1 MKKRQTF
8 LYLLLAVVLL
18 ALVYLQVRTWRH
30 FDWAVFIAKTR
41 QANWLMVA
49 LSVALI
55 YFDYYLR
62 AVRWAI
68 FLRPV
73 KKVTAMSLTPSQFI
87 GFTGLALLGRPG
99 ELIRP
104 YIIAR
109 KQGLSV
115 ASQLAV
121 WTVERIFDTGAFG
134 TMLMISSVIFRDQL
148 RTLPYFDKFVRYGIP
163 VAFAFAFCLLG
174 FALLLRFRTAQ
185 LARMAEKI
193 LGKSP
198 RLANAVSHKITTF
211 GEGLNT
217 IHDFASFVQ
226 LVLVSLLIW
235 AMIAVCYWTI
245 THSYNDPTLRMPIS
259 YVLLLMGFSVV
270 GGVAQLPVVGGGS
283 QLMTITALK
292 HVFGVPP
299 ELAVSCGMLCWM
311 VTFLSCTPTGLL
323 LARREHVSI
332 TKLAE
337 EEEAAES
344 ALSTD

>member
-1 MKKRQTF
+1 MKKRRA
-8 LYLLLAVVLL
+8 LIYLLIAVVLI
-18 ALVYLQVRTWRH
+18 ALIYLQVRSWQH
-30 FDWAVFIAKTR
+30 FDWGVFFAKTR
-41 QANWLMVA
+41 QADWAMVA
-49 LSVALI
+49 LAVALI

-62 AVRWAI
+62 AVRWSI

-73 KKVTAMSLTPSQFI
+73 KKVSAASLTPAQFI

-115 ASQLAV
+115 ASQMAV

-134 TMLMISSVIFRDQL
+134 TLLIIASLVFRDQL
-148 RTLPYFDKFVRYGIP
+148 KVLPYFDKFVHYGIP
-163 VAFAFAFCLLG
+163 VAFG
-174 FALLLRFRTAQ
+174 FALVLLAFTLLLRFRTQQ
-185 LARMAEKI
+185 LAGIAER
-193 LGKSP
+193 LLARSP
-198 RLANAVSHKITTF
+198 RLARAASHKITTF

-217 IHDFASFVQ
+217 IHDLASFIQ
-226 LVLVSLLIW
+226 LVVISLLIW
-235 AMIAVCYWTI
+235 ALIAVTYWTI
-245 THSYNDPTLRMPIS
+245 THAYHDPSLRMPIS

-299 ELAVSCGMLCWM
+299 ELAVSCGMLCWI
-311 VTFLSCTPTGLL
+311 VTFLSCVPTGLI
-323 LARREHVSI
+323 LARREHLSI

-337 EEEAAES
+337 EEEAALNADE
-344 ALSTD
+344 

>member
-1 MKKRQTF
+1 MKKRQAF
-8 LYLLLAVVLL
+8 LYLLIAAVLL
-18 ALVYLQVRTWRH
+18 ALIYLQVRTWRH
-30 FDWAVFIAKTR
+30 FDWGVFLAKTR
-41 QANWLMVA
+41 QADWAMVA
-49 LSVALI
+49 LSVGLI
-55 YFDYYLR
+55 YLDYYLR

-73 KKVTAMSLTPSQFI
+73 KKVTAGSLTAAQFI

-109 KQGLSV
+109 KHGLNV
-115 ASQLAV
+115 PSQLAV

-134 TMLMISSVIFRDQL
+134 TLLLVSSVLFRAQL
-148 RTLPYFDKFVRYGIP
+148 HTLPYFDKFVHYGIP
-163 VAFAFAFCLLG
+163 IAFAFATVLLT
-174 FALLLRFRTAQ
+174 FALLLRFRTRQ
-185 LARMAEKI
+185 LAGIAER
-193 LGKSP
+193 LLARSP
-198 RLANAVSHKITTF
+198 RLAKIASHKITTF

-217 IHDFASFVQ
+217 IHDVGSFVQ
-226 LVLVSLLIW
+226 LVGMSLLIW
-235 AMIAVCYWTI
+235 GMIGVTYWTI
-245 THSYNDPTLRMPIS
+245 THSYHDPSLRMPIS

-283 QLMTITALK
+283 QIMTITALK
-292 HVFGVPP
+292 YVFGVPP
-299 ELAVSCGMLCWM
+299 ELAVSCGMLCWI

-337 EEEAAES
+337 EEEAAET
-344 ALSTD
+344 ALNAD

>member
-1 MKKRQTF
+1 MKKRQALIYT
-8 LYLLLAVVLL
+8 LIALVLL

-30 FDWAVFIAKTR
+30 FDWKVFFSQTR
-41 QANWLMVA
+41 QANWMMVA

-73 KKVTAMSLTPSQFI
+73 KKVSAIDLTPSQLI

-109 KQGLSV
+109 KYGLSV
-115 ASQLAV
+115 ESQLAV

-134 TMLMISSVIFRDQL
+134 TLLMISSIIFRAQL
-148 RTLPYFDKFVRYGIP
+148 RMLPYFDKFVRYGIP
-163 VAFAFAFCLLG
+163 VAFGFALCLLG

-185 LARMAEKI
+185 MAGLVSRI
-193 LGKSP
+193 LGRSP
-198 RLANAVSHKITTF
+198 RLARLASQKITTF

-217 IHDFASFVQ
+217 IHDLASFAQ
-226 LVLVSLLIW
+226 LVLVSLFIW

-245 THSYNDPTLRMPIS
+245 THSYHDPSLKMPIS

-292 HVFGVPP
+292 HVFGVRP

-311 VTFLSCTPTGLL
+311 VTFLSCAPAGLL

-332 TKLAE
+332 TQLAK
-337 EEEAAES
+337 EEEAALG
-344 ALSTD
+344 AD

>member
-1 MKKRQTF
+1 MKKRQT
-8 LYLLLAVVLL
+8 LVSIVIALLLV
-18 ALVYLQVRTWRH
+18 ALIYLQVRTWRH
-30 FDWAVFIAKTR
+30 FDWAVFISKTR
-41 QANWLMVA
+41 QADWAMVA
-49 LSVALI
+49 LSVVLI
-55 YFDYYLR
+55 YIDYYLR
-62 AVRWAI
+62 AIRWAI

-73 KKVTAMSLTPSQFI
+73 KKVSAASLTAAQFI

-109 KQGLSV
+109 KHGLNV
-115 ASQLAV
+115 PSQLAV

-134 TMLMISSVIFRDQL
+134 TLLLVSSFLFRDQL
-148 RTLPYFDKFVRYGIP
+148 HSLPYFDKFVHYGIP
-163 VAFAFAFCLLG
+163 VAFAFAAVLLT

-185 LARMAEKI
+185 LARIAEKV
-193 LGKSP
+193 LSRSP
-198 RLANAVSHKITTF
+198 RLAHVASHKITTF

-217 IHDFASFVQ
+217 IHDLASFAQ
-226 LVLVSLLIW
+226 LVGMSLFIW
-235 AMIAVCYWTI
+235 GLIAVTYWTI
-245 THSYNDPTLRMPIS
+245 THAYHDPSLQMPIS
-259 YVLLLMGFSVV
+259 HVLLLMGFSVV

-283 QLMTITALK
+283 QIMTITALK
-292 HVFGVPP
+292 YVFGVPP

-332 TKLAE
+332 TKLAN

-344 ALSTD
+344 ALSAN